1 MVTHNEDWDEMDWT
15 PSEEVQFDFEDDGQ
29 AEQKLKKMKLEDVK
43 PTVRSKIESMK
54 ELFEMD

>member
-43 PTVRSKIESMK
+43 PTVRSKI
-54 ELFEMD
+54 